1 MNALQDWWLPLAATD
16 ALVDGRCL
24 PARHFEQAL
33 ALWRGAQGP
42 VAFDDRCPHRGAS
55 LSLGRVH
62 EGTLECAYHGWRF
75 AADGRCVAVP
85 AVPGFEPPPGHA
97 ARTWQLRERHGLLWV
112 AGSGAAD
119 AEPFAPP
126 RLDEL
131 PPKRVLCGP
140 FEVATSAPRVVENF
154 LDTAHFGFVHEGW
167 LGAREHL
174 EVPVYAVHADAL
186 GRPGVPHYRAWQ
198 PQASSAARGG
208 AWVDYRYQVL
218 SPLSALLQ
226 KHSTQGDTD
235 EAYVLWTCPTGR
247 ESCRAWFTIATSDTQ
262 ADDDALRAFQ
272 QAIFA
277 QDKPVVESQRPR
289 ELPLSGGELHSAA
302 DRFSAAYRRWLHDIG
317 FDHGCC

>member
-1 MNALQDWWLPLAATD
+1 MHALHDWWLPLAAAD
-16 ALVDGRCL
+16 ALGEGRCL

-33 ALWRGAQGP
+33 VLWRGAHGP
-42 VAFDDRCPHRGAS
+42 SAFDDRCPHRGAS
-55 LSLGRVH
+55 LALGRVQD
-62 EGTLECAYHGWRF
+62 GALECAYHGWRF

-97 ARTWQLRERHGLLWV
+97 ARAWQLRERHGLLW
-112 AGSGAAD
+112 AAAAGAAD

-140 FEVATSAPRVVENF
+140 FDVATSAPRVVENF

-174 EVPVYAVHADAL
+174 EVPDYVVQADAL
-186 GRPGVPHYRAWQ
+186 GRPGVPHYRSWQ
-198 PQASSAARGG
+198 PQASSGATGG

-226 KHSTQGDTD
+226 KQSARGDTD
-235 EAYVLWTCPTGR
+235 EAYVLWTYPTGR
-247 ESCRAWFTIATSDTQ
+247 DSCTAWFTIATADLQ
-262 ADDDALRAFQ
+262 ADDEALRAFQ
-272 QAIFA
+272 QTIFA

-289 ELPLSGGELHSAA
+289 ELPLSGGELHCAA
-302 DRFSAAYRRWLHDIG
+302 DRFSAAYRRWLRDIG
-317 FDHGCC
+317 FGYGCC